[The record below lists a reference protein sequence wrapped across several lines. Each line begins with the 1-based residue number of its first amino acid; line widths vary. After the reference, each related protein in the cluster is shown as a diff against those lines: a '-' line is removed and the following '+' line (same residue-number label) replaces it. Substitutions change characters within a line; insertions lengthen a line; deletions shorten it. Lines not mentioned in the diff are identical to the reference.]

1 MEKEMSVKQHMMSK
15 EKSETKLRTQ
25 VTPFQLQ
32 KIAQFME
39 EQNIVEQVVAQRD
52 FKEQTK
58 VEERIKKADPKKRK
72 SKSAKKYKSTKT
84 KKEKI
89 EMMIEKDISSK
100 KQKSKLEDE
109 IVQWTPEVKA
119 QATESNRLI
128 DRMSRIR
135 LSEKEKK
142 AAERIGEEQSR
153 KEKKKSKKKS
163 KSKKSKKNETE
174 LTLKQHMNKQTHET
188 EIAVM
193 EAPTATEITAAVSD
207 EAVIVQPITVERKPD
222 VFIQEVQK
230 TEKKD
235 SKKIKKKSKKRSKSK
250 KTKKTE
256 KDTAAKEAASSQI
269 PETDIT
275 SPKLALA
282 SEVTAVDVDQPNIVP
297 RIPEET
303 AEKPVITVEPKDI
316 AAKEAASSQIPET
329 DITSPKLTLAS
340 EVTAINVDQLDIVP
354 PIAEETDEKP
364 VITDIPKG
372 EKKDSKKI
380 KKKSKKRTKSKKTKK
395 TEKDITAKEAAS
407 SQVTETDNKSPKF
420 TQASEVTAVDID
432 QPNIVPPIAE
442 ETAEKPVITV
452 EPKGE
457 KKDSKKIKKKSK
469 KRTKS
474 KKTKKTE
481 KDIAAK
487 EAASSQIPET
497 DITSPNLALASEVTA
512 TNVDQLD
519 IVPSIAEETDKKPV
533 ITVEPKAEKKDSKK
547 IKKKSKKR
555 TKSKKTKE
563 TEKDIAAKEAA
574 SSQIPETDI
583 TSPNLAL
590 ANEKPVI
597 TDIPKGEKKDSEKIK
612 KKSKKRTKSKK
623 TKKTEKDR
631 AAKEGAT
638 SQVTETDI
646 TSPKFTL
653 ASEDTADEPKG
664 EKKDSKKIKKKS
676 KKRTKS
682 KKTKK
687 TEKDIAAKEAAS
699 SQETETDITSRKLAL
714 ASEVTAINVD
724 QLDIVPSI
732 AEETDEKPVI
742 TVNRKIKKKS
752 KKRTKSKKTKETEK
766 DIAAKEAASSQIPET
781 DITSPNLALASE
793 VTAINVDQLD
803 IVPSIPEETDEKPVI
818 TDIPK
823 ETDITSPNLALAS
836 EVTAIN
842 VDQLDIVPSIPEE
855 TDEKP
860 VITVEPKDTAAKEG
874 ATSQVTETDITSP
887 KFTLASEDTAV
898 DVDQQNI
905 VPTIPEETV
914 EKPLLKD
921 EPKGEKKDSKK
932 IKKKSKKRTKS
943 KKTKKTEKDIAA
955 KEAASSQETETDITS
970 RKLAL
975 ASEVTAINVDQL
987 DIVPSIAKETDEKP
1001 VITGEPKGEKKDS
1014 KKIKKKS
1021 KKRSKSKKTKKTEK
1035 DTAAK
1040 EAASSQETE
1049 TDITSRKLALASEVT
1064 AINVDQLDIVKSI
1077 AKETDE
1083 KPVITVEPKAEKK
1096 DSKKIKKKS
1105 KKRTKSKKTKETEK
1119 DIAAKEAASSQ
1130 IPETDITSRKLALA
1144 SEVTA
1149 INVDQ
1154 LDIVPSIAKETDEK
1168 PVITGEPKGEKKDSK
1183 KIKKKSMKRSKS
1195 KKTKRTEKDIAAK
1208 EAASS
1213 QVTETDIT
1221 SPNLALASEVTAIN
1235 VDQLDIAPS
1244 IPEETDEKPVIT
1256 DIPKGE
1262 KKDSKKIKKK
1272 SKKRTKSKKTKKTE
1286 KDVAAKEAASSQM
1299 TETDNKS
1306 SKFTLASEVTAVDV
1320 DQQNIV
1326 PTIPEE
1332 TVEKPLLKD
1341 EPKVEK
1347 KDSKKIKKK
1356 SKKRTKSK
1364 KTKKTDKGKGAKE
1377 AASSH
1382 VTETDNKSPKFTLAS
1397 EVTAVDVDQP
1407 NIVPPIPEE
1416 TAEKPVITGEPK
1428 EKQKAVED
1436 TAAKEAA
1443 SSQVTETDNK
1453 SPKFTL
1459 ASEVT
1464 AVDVEQPVIVPRTAE
1479 DAVKK
1484 LVINDEPKGEK
1495 KDSKKIKKR
1504 SKKRSKSKKS
1514 NKSVEDKVA
1523 K

>member
-1 MEKEMSVKQHMMSK
+1 
-15 EKSETKLRTQ
+15 
-25 VTPFQLQ
+25 
-32 KIAQFME
+32 
-39 EQNIVEQVVAQRD
+39 
-52 FKEQTK
+52 
-58 VEERIKKADPKKRK
+58 
-72 SKSAKKYKSTKT
+72 
-84 KKEKI
+84 
-89 EMMIEKDISSK
+89 
-100 KQKSKLEDE
+100 
-109 IVQWTPEVKA
+109 
-119 QATESNRLI
+119 
-128 DRMSRIR
+128 
-135 LSEKEKK
+135 
-142 AAERIGEEQSR
+142 
-153 KEKKKSKKKS
+153 
-163 KSKKSKKNETE
+163 
-174 LTLKQHMNKQTHET
+174 
-188 EIAVM
+188 M

-303 AEKPVITVEPKDI
+303 AEKPVITVEPKGEKKDSKKIKKKSKKRTKSKKTKKTEKDI

-364 VITDIPKG
+364 VITDIPK
-372 EKKDSKKI
+372 ENQE
-380 KKKSKKRTKSKKTKK
+380 

-407 SQVTETDNKSPKF
+407 SQVTETHNKSPKF

-497 DITSPNLALASEVTA
+497 DITSLKLALAT
-512 TNVDQLD
+512 
-519 IVPSIAEETDKKPV
+519 EETDKKPV
-533 ITVEPKAEKKDSKK
+533 ITVEPKGEKKDSKK

-583 TSPNLAL
+583 TSLKLTLASEVTATNVDQLDIVPSIPEETDKKPEITMNERYSAKEAASSQIPETDITSPNLAL
-590 ANEKPVI
+590 ASEVTAINVDQLDIAPSIPEETDEKPVI

-631 AAKEGAT
+631 
-638 SQVTETDI
+638 
-646 TSPKFTL
+646 
-653 ASEDTADEPKG
+653 
-664 EKKDSKKIKKKS
+664 
-676 KKRTKS
+676 
-682 KKTKK
+682 
-687 TEKDIAAKEAAS
+687 
-699 SQETETDITSRKLAL
+699 
-714 ASEVTAINVD
+714 
-724 QLDIVPSI
+724 
-732 AEETDEKPVI
+732 
-742 TVNRKIKKKS
+742 
-752 KKRTKSKKTKETEK
+752 
-766 DIAAKEAASSQIPET
+766 
-781 DITSPNLALASE
+781 
-793 VTAINVDQLD
+793 
-803 IVPSIPEETDEKPVI
+803 
-818 TDIPK
+818 
-823 ETDITSPNLALAS
+823 
-836 EVTAIN
+836 
-842 VDQLDIVPSIPEE
+842 
-855 TDEKP
+855 
-860 VITVEPKDTAAKEG
+860 AAKEG

-987 DIVPSIAKETDEKP
+987 DI
-1001 VITGEPKGEKKDS
+1001 
-1014 KKIKKKS
+1014 
-1021 KKRSKSKKTKKTEK
+1021 
-1035 DTAAK
+1035 
-1040 EAASSQETE
+1040 
-1049 TDITSRKLALASEVT
+1049 
-1064 AINVDQLDIVKSI
+1064 
-1077 AKETDE
+1077 
-1083 KPVITVEPKAEKK
+1083 
-1096 DSKKIKKKS
+1096 IKKKS
-1105 KKRTKSKKTKETEK
+1105 KKRTKSKKTKKTEK

-1130 IPETDITSRKLALA
+1130 DRNGYYITELALA

-1168 PVITGEPKGEKKDSK
+1168 PVITVNRKNGYY
-1183 KIKKKSMKRSKS
+1183 
-1195 KKTKRTEKDIAAK
+1195 
-1208 EAASS
+1208 
-1213 QVTETDIT
+1213 IT
-1221 SPNLALASEVTAIN
+1221 NLALASEVTAIN
-1235 VDQLDIAPS
+1235 VDQLDMFHQYL
-1244 IPEETDEKPVIT
+1244 
-1256 DIPKGE
+1256 
-1262 KKDSKKIKKK
+1262 KKQ
-1272 SKKRTKSKKTKKTE
+1272 TKN
-1286 KDVAAKEAASSQM
+1286 Q
-1299 TETDNKS
+1299 
-1306 SKFTLASEVTAVDV
+1306 
-1320 DQQNIV
+1320 
-1326 PTIPEE
+1326 
-1332 TVEKPLLKD
+1332 
-1341 EPKVEK
+1341 
-1347 KDSKKIKKK
+1347 
-1356 SKKRTKSK
+1356 
-1364 KTKKTDKGKGAKE
+1364 
-1377 AASSH
+1377 
-1382 VTETDNKSPKFTLAS
+1382 
-1397 EVTAVDVDQP
+1397 
-1407 NIVPPIPEE
+1407 
-1416 TAEKPVITGEPK
+1416 
-1428 EKQKAVED
+1428 
-1436 TAAKEAA
+1436 
-1443 SSQVTETDNK
+1443 
-1453 SPKFTL
+1453 
-1459 ASEVT
+1459 
-1464 AVDVEQPVIVPRTAE
+1464 
-1479 DAVKK
+1479 
-1484 LVINDEPKGEK
+1484 
-1495 KDSKKIKKR
+1495 
-1504 SKKRSKSKKS
+1504 
-1514 NKSVEDKVA
+1514 
-1523 K
+1523 

>member
-1 MEKEMSVKQHMMSK
+1 NGYYI
-15 EKSETKLRTQ
+15 TK
-25 VTPFQLQ
+25 
-32 KIAQFME
+32 
-39 EQNIVEQVVAQRD
+39 
-52 FKEQTK
+52 
-58 VEERIKKADPKKRK
+58 
-72 SKSAKKYKSTKT
+72 
-84 KKEKI
+84 
-89 EMMIEKDISSK
+89 
-100 KQKSKLEDE
+100 
-109 IVQWTPEVKA
+109 
-119 QATESNRLI
+119 
-128 DRMSRIR
+128 
-135 LSEKEKK
+135 
-142 AAERIGEEQSR
+142 
-153 KEKKKSKKKS
+153 
-163 KSKKSKKNETE
+163 
-174 LTLKQHMNKQTHET
+174 
-188 EIAVM
+188 
-193 EAPTATEITAAVSD
+193 
-207 EAVIVQPITVERKPD
+207 
-222 VFIQEVQK
+222 
-230 TEKKD
+230 
-235 SKKIKKKSKKRSKSK
+235 
-250 KTKKTE
+250 
-256 KDTAAKEAASSQI
+256 
-269 PETDIT
+269 
-275 SPKLALA
+275 
-282 SEVTAVDVDQPNIVP
+282 
-297 RIPEET
+297 
-303 AEKPVITVEPKDI
+303 
-316 AAKEAASSQIPET
+316 
-329 DITSPKLTLAS
+329 
-340 EVTAINVDQLDIVP
+340 
-354 PIAEETDEKP
+354 
-364 VITDIPKG
+364 
-372 EKKDSKKI
+372 
-380 KKKSKKRTKSKKTKK
+380 
-395 TEKDITAKEAAS
+395 
-407 SQVTETDNKSPKF
+407 
-420 TQASEVTAVDID
+420 
-432 QPNIVPPIAE
+432 
-442 ETAEKPVITV
+442 
-452 EPKGE
+452 
-457 KKDSKKIKKKSK
+457 
-469 KRTKS
+469 
-474 KKTKKTE
+474 
-481 KDIAAK
+481 
-487 EAASSQIPET
+487 
-497 DITSPNLALASEVTA
+497 
-512 TNVDQLD
+512 
-519 IVPSIAEETDKKPV
+519 
-533 ITVEPKAEKKDSKK
+533 
-547 IKKKSKKR
+547 
-555 TKSKKTKE
+555 
-563 TEKDIAAKEAA
+563 
-574 SSQIPETDI
+574 
-583 TSPNLAL
+583 
-590 ANEKPVI
+590 
-597 TDIPKGEKKDSEKIK
+597 
-612 KKSKKRTKSKK
+612 
-623 TKKTEKDR
+623 
-631 AAKEGAT
+631 
-638 SQVTETDI
+638 
-646 TSPKFTL
+646 
-653 ASEDTADEPKG
+653 
-664 EKKDSKKIKKKS
+664 
-676 KKRTKS
+676 
-682 KKTKK
+682 
-687 TEKDIAAKEAAS
+687 
-699 SQETETDITSRKLAL
+699 
-714 ASEVTAINVD
+714 
-724 QLDIVPSI
+724 
-732 AEETDEKPVI
+732 
-742 TVNRKIKKKS
+742 
-752 KKRTKSKKTKETEK
+752 
-766 DIAAKEAASSQIPET
+766 
-781 DITSPNLALASE
+781 LALASE

-818 TDIPK
+818 TDNRK
-823 ETDITSPNLALAS
+823 KTKRTEKDI
-836 EVTAIN
+836 
-842 VDQLDIVPSIPEE
+842 
-855 TDEKP
+855 
-860 VITVEPKDTAAKEG
+860 AAKE
-874 ATSQVTETDITSP
+874 AASSQVTETDITSP

-1001 VITGEPKGEKKDS
+1001 VITVEPKAEKKDSKKIKKNAKEAASSQIPETDITSPNLALASEVTAINVDQLDIAPSIPEETDEKPVITDIPKGEKKDSEKIKKKSKKRTKSKKTKKTEKDRAAKEGATSQVTETDITSRKLAWLVNETVEPKGEKERFKKIKKKSKKRTKSKKTKETEKDKPLKKQRLLKDRNGYYITELALDEPKGEKKDS

-1021 KKRSKSKKTKKTEK
+1021 KKRTKSKKTKKTEK
-1035 DTAAK
+1035 DIAAK
-1040 EAASSQETE
+1040 EAASSQETETDITSRKLALASEVTAINVDQLDIVPSIAKETDEKPVITGEPKGERKIQKIKKKSKKRSKSKKTKETEKDIAAKEAASSQIPE

-1256 DIPKGE
+1256 DI
-1262 KKDSKKIKKK
+1262 
-1272 SKKRTKSKKTKKTE
+1272 R
-1286 KDVAAKEAASSQM
+1286 
-1299 TETDNKS
+1299 
-1306 SKFTLASEVTAVDV
+1306 
-1320 DQQNIV
+1320 
-1326 PTIPEE
+1326 
-1332 TVEKPLLKD
+1332 KD

-1428 EKQKAVED
+1428 GEKKDSKKIKKKSKKRTKSKKSRKAVED

>member
-1 MEKEMSVKQHMMSK
+1 MEMTESSPETIPPVAETKDVIPQIVSNVATEEITKAAEKIRREDSEKKKRKLKRKSISKKGSEMEKEMSVKQHMMSK

-25 VTPFQLQ
+25 VTPFQLL

-72 SKSAKKYKSTKT
+72 SKSAKKNGY
-84 KKEKI
+84 
-89 EMMIEKDISSK
+89 
-100 KQKSKLEDE
+100 
-109 IVQWTPEVKA
+109 
-119 QATESNRLI
+119 
-128 DRMSRIR
+128 
-135 LSEKEKK
+135 
-142 AAERIGEEQSR
+142 
-153 KEKKKSKKKS
+153 
-163 KSKKSKKNETE
+163 
-174 LTLKQHMNKQTHET
+174 
-188 EIAVM
+188 
-193 EAPTATEITAAVSD
+193 
-207 EAVIVQPITVERKPD
+207 
-222 VFIQEVQK
+222 
-230 TEKKD
+230 
-235 SKKIKKKSKKRSKSK
+235 
-250 KTKKTE
+250 
-256 KDTAAKEAASSQI
+256 
-269 PETDIT
+269 T

-303 AEKPVITVEPKDI
+303 AEKPVITVEPKGEKKDSKKI
-316 AAKEAASSQIPET
+316 KKKN

-407 SQVTETDNKSPKF
+407 SQ
-420 TQASEVTAVDID
+420 
-432 QPNIVPPIAE
+432 
-442 ETAEKPVITV
+442 
-452 EPKGE
+452 
-457 KKDSKKIKKKSK
+457 IKKKSK

-519 IVPSIAEETDKKPV
+519 IVPPIAEETDKKPV

-590 ANEKPVI
+590 ASEVTAINVDQLDIAPSIPEETDEKPVI

-653 ASEDTADEPKG
+653 ASEDTAVDVDQQNIVPTIPEETVEKPLLKDEPKG
-664 EKKDSKKIKKKS
+664 EKKDSKKIMKKS

-724 QLDIVPSI
+724 QLDI
-732 AEETDEKPVI
+732 A
-742 TVNRKIKKKS
+742 
-752 KKRTKSKKTKETEK
+752 
-766 DIAAKEAASSQIPET
+766 
-781 DITSPNLALASE
+781 
-793 VTAINVDQLD
+793 
-803 IVPSIPEETDEKPVI
+803 PSIPEETDEKPVI

-823 ETDITSPNLALAS
+823 GEKKDS
-836 EVTAIN
+836 EKIKKKSKKRTK
-842 VDQLDIVPSIPEE
+842 SKKTKKTE
-855 TDEKP
+855 
-860 VITVEPKDTAAKEG
+860 KDTAAKEG
-874 ATSQVTETDITSP
+874 ATSQVKETDITSP

-914 EKPLLKD
+914 EKPLLRD

-1001 VITGEPKGEKKDS
+1001 VIT
-1014 KKIKKKS
+1014 
-1021 KKRSKSKKTKKTEK
+1021 
-1035 DTAAK
+1035 
-1040 EAASSQETE
+1040 
-1049 TDITSRKLALASEVT
+1049 
-1064 AINVDQLDIVKSI
+1064 
-1077 AKETDE
+1077 
-1083 KPVITVEPKAEKK
+1083 VEPKAEKK

-1130 IPETDITSRKLALA
+1130 IPETDITS
-1144 SEVTA
+1144 
-1149 INVDQ
+1149 
-1154 LDIVPSIAKETDEK
+1154 
-1168 PVITGEPKGEKKDSK
+1168 
-1183 KIKKKSMKRSKS
+1183 
-1195 KKTKRTEKDIAAK
+1195 
-1208 EAASS
+1208 
-1213 QVTETDIT
+1213 
-1221 SPNLALASEVTAIN
+1221 PNLALASEVTAIN

-1244 IPEETDEKPVIT
+1244 I
-1256 DIPKGE
+1256 
-1262 KKDSKKIKKK
+1262 
-1272 SKKRTKSKKTKKTE
+1272 
-1286 KDVAAKEAASSQM
+1286 A
-1299 TETDNKS
+1299 
-1306 SKFTLASEVTAVDV
+1306 
-1320 DQQNIV
+1320 
-1326 PTIPEE
+1326 
-1332 TVEKPLLKD
+1332 
-1341 EPKVEK
+1341 
-1347 KDSKKIKKK
+1347 
-1356 SKKRTKSK
+1356 
-1364 KTKKTDKGKGAKE
+1364 
-1377 AASSH
+1377 
-1382 VTETDNKSPKFTLAS
+1382 
-1397 EVTAVDVDQP
+1397 
-1407 NIVPPIPEE
+1407 
-1416 TAEKPVITGEPK
+1416 
-1428 EKQKAVED
+1428 
-1436 TAAKEAA
+1436 
-1443 SSQVTETDNK
+1443 
-1453 SPKFTL
+1453 
-1459 ASEVT
+1459 
-1464 AVDVEQPVIVPRTAE
+1464 
-1479 DAVKK
+1479 
-1484 LVINDEPKGEK
+1484 
-1495 KDSKKIKKR
+1495 
-1504 SKKRSKSKKS
+1504 
-1514 NKSVEDKVA
+1514 
-1523 K
+1523 

>member
-1 MEKEMSVKQHMMSK
+1 MTETDITSPKLALA
-15 EKSETKLRTQ
+15 SEVTAINVDQLDIVPSILRNRRKTSDNG
-25 VTPFQLQ
+25 
-32 KIAQFME
+32 E
-39 EQNIVEQVVAQRD
+39 
-52 FKEQTK
+52 
-58 VEERIKKADPKKRK
+58 PKK
-72 SKSAKKYKSTKT
+72 TKET
-84 KKEKI
+84 
-89 EMMIEKDISSK
+89 EKDI
-100 KQKSKLEDE
+100 
-109 IVQWTPEVKA
+109 
-119 QATESNRLI
+119 
-128 DRMSRIR
+128 
-135 LSEKEKK
+135 
-142 AAERIGEEQSR
+142 
-153 KEKKKSKKKS
+153 
-163 KSKKSKKNETE
+163 
-174 LTLKQHMNKQTHET
+174 
-188 EIAVM
+188 
-193 EAPTATEITAAVSD
+193 
-207 EAVIVQPITVERKPD
+207 
-222 VFIQEVQK
+222 
-230 TEKKD
+230 
-235 SKKIKKKSKKRSKSK
+235 
-250 KTKKTE
+250 
-256 KDTAAKEAASSQI
+256 AAKEAASSQI

-282 SEVTAVDVDQPNIVP
+282 SEVTA
-297 RIPEET
+297 
-303 AEKPVITVEPKDI
+303 
-316 AAKEAASSQIPET
+316 
-329 DITSPKLTLAS
+329 
-340 EVTAINVDQLDIVP
+340 INVDQLDIVP
-354 PIAEETDEKP
+354 SIAKETDEKP
-364 VITDIPKG
+364 VITVEPKG

-395 TEKDITAKEAAS
+395 TEKDIALKKQRLLKSETDITSPNWRWLIKKKSKKRTKSKKTKKTEKDIAAKEAAS
-407 SQVTETDNKSPKF
+407 SQVTETDITSPKLHWLVKY
-420 TQASEVTAVDID
+420 SDDVDQRHCSTI
-432 QPNIVPPIAE
+432 QRNS
-442 ETAEKPVITV
+442 EKPVIRMNRKLRNRRKTSDNG

-487 EAASSQIPET
+487 EAASSQMTETDITSPKLALASEVTAINVDQLDIVPSILKKQTKNHEVTAINVDQLDIVPSILRNRRKTSDNGEPKET

-512 TNVDQLD
+512 INVDQLD
-519 IVPSIAEETDKKPV
+519 IVPSIPEETDEKPV
-533 ITVEPKAEKKDSKK
+533 ITDEPKEEVKEADE
-547 IKKKSKKR
+547 IKENQ
-555 TKSKKTKE
+555 E

-574 SSQIPETDI
+574 SSQDRNGYYITETALASEVTAINVDQLDIVPSIAKKQTKNQSSVFSNPETDI
-583 TSPNLAL
+583 TSPKLAL
-590 ANEKPVI
+590 ASEVTAINVDQLDIVPSIAKKQTKNHDKCRSAGHCSINTEETDEKPVI
-597 TDIPKGEKKDSEKIK
+597 T
-612 KKSKKRTKSKK
+612 
-623 TKKTEKDR
+623 
-631 AAKEGAT
+631 
-638 SQVTETDI
+638 
-646 TSPKFTL
+646 
-653 ASEDTADEPKG
+653 DEPKG

-699 SQETETDITSRKLAL
+699 SQMTETD
-714 ASEVTAINVD
+714 N
-724 QLDIVPSI
+724 
-732 AEETDEKPVI
+732 
-742 TVNRKIKKKS
+742 
-752 KKRTKSKKTKETEK
+752 
-766 DIAAKEAASSQIPET
+766 
-781 DITSPNLALASE
+781 TSPKLRWLVKNRRKTSDNGE
-793 VTAINVDQLD
+793 
-803 IVPSIPEETDEKPVI
+803 
-818 TDIPK
+818 PK

-842 VDQLDIVPSIPEE
+842 VDQLDIAPSIPEE

-860 VITVEPKDTAAKEG
+860 VIT
-874 ATSQVTETDITSP
+874 IYR
-887 KFTLASEDTAV
+887 
-898 DVDQQNI
+898 
-905 VPTIPEETV
+905 
-914 EKPLLKD
+914 KD

-1001 VITGEPKGEKKDS
+1001 VITGEPK
-1014 KKIKKKS
+1014 
-1021 KKRSKSKKTKKTEK
+1021 
-1035 DTAAK
+1035 AAK
-1040 EAASSQETE
+1040 EAASSQ
-1049 TDITSRKLALASEVT
+1049 DRNGYYITKLALASEVT

-1183 KIKKKSMKRSKS
+1183 KIKKKSKKRSKS

-1256 DIPKGE
+1256 IY
-1262 KKDSKKIKKK
+1262 
-1272 SKKRTKSKKTKKTE
+1272 RKKTKKTE
-1286 KDVAAKEAASSQM
+1286 KDIAAKEAASSQM

-1364 KTKKTDKGKGAKE
+1364 KTKKTDKVKA
-1377 AASSH
+1377 
-1382 VTETDNKSPKFTLAS
+1382 PKKQHLLTSAEHCS
-1397 EVTAVDVDQP
+1397 T
-1407 NIVPPIPEE
+1407 NPEE

-1428 EKQKAVED
+1428 GEKKDSKKIKKKSKKRTKSKKSKKAVED